1 MARRSDALEG
11 IRVADF
17 SHNRAG
23 PVCTMLL
30 GDMGAEIIKVEA
42 PPRGDSIRQFG
53 AKVGGE
59 GLDYLTANRNKRSL
73 ALNLQ
78 SDTGRRIA
86 RRLVSYVD
94 VVVENFRPGVM
105 KRLGLDYNA
114 VSGVNPRIVYASV
127 SGWGQTGPYASRPGY
142 DQVAQGVSGLMS
154 VTGTTESGP
163 LRVGVPI
170 GDMVAGIY
178 AAFGVVV
185 ALCERTRSGNGQ
197 HVHTSLLETLVS
209 LLSVQAGRYLL
220 TKETPGPT
228 GNHHPLI
235 VPTGTFEAKDGH
247 FNVAVGTEDQWRRLC
262 EAVDLPDLANDR
274 RFHSFQVRAVHRQEL
289 LRILNAKFRERR
301 RDEWLR
307 RLEDADIA
315 VGPVYR
321 IDEVFHDPQVR
332 HTGMI
337 QEIAHPTIGPLRLVG
352 FPVKLSR
359 TPATLALYP
368 PRYGEHTEE
377 ILKELECSP
386 EEVAT
391 VLCEARLTGHTET
404 RSA

>member
-197 HVHTSLLETLVS
+197 
-209 LLSVQAGRYLL
+209 
-220 TKETPGPT
+220 
-228 GNHHPLI
+228 PL
-235 VPTGTFEAKDGH
+235 
-247 FNVAVGTEDQWRRLC
+247 
-262 EAVDLPDLANDR
+262 
-274 RFHSFQVRAVHRQEL
+274 
-289 LRILNAKFRERR
+289 
-301 RDEWLR
+301 
-307 RLEDADIA
+307 
-315 VGPVYR
+315 
-321 IDEVFHDPQVR
+321 
-332 HTGMI
+332 
-337 QEIAHPTIGPLRLVG
+337 
-352 FPVKLSR
+352 
-359 TPATLALYP
+359 
-368 PRYGEHTEE
+368 
-377 ILKELECSP
+377 
-386 EEVAT
+386 
-391 VLCEARLTGHTET
+391 
-404 RSA
+404 